1 MKNCLIVYSDYYKD
15 ISKSLLEGSINILKK
30 NNIKY
35 ELHRIN
41 GSFEIPQLIN
51 IKLKSKKYCAALALG
66 CIIKGQTPHF
76 DFISSSISN
85 SIMDL
90 SIKYSLPI
98 ANGVLNCLNKKQ
110 AKLRSSSKKN
120 KGAEAAK
127 ALLSV
132 LKYLK

>member
-1 MKNCLIVYSDYYKD
+1 MKTCLIVYSDYYKD
-15 ISKSLLEGSINILKK
+15 ISKSLLKGSISILKK

-35 ELHRIN
+35 ELHRID

-132 LKYLK
+132 LTYLK

>member
-1 MKNCLIVYSDYYKD
+1 MKTCLIVYSDYYKD
-15 ISKSLLEGSINILKK
+15 ISKSLLKGSINILKK

>member
-1 MKNCLIVYSDYYKD
+1 MKTCLIVYSDYYKD
-15 ISKSLLEGSINILKK
+15 ISKSLLKGSINILKK

-51 IKLKSKKYCAALALG
+51 IQLKSKKYCAALALG

>member
-1 MKNCLIVYSDYYKD
+1 MKTCLIVYSDYYKD
-15 ISKSLLEGSINILKK
+15 ISKSLLKGSISILKK

-35 ELHRIN
+35 ELHRID

-51 IKLKSKKYCAALALG
+51 IKLKSKKYYAALALG

>member
-1 MKNCLIVYSDYYKD
+1 MKTCLIVYSDYYKD
-15 ISKSLLEGSINILKK
+15 ISKSLLKGSISILKK

-35 ELHRIN
+35 ELHRID

-51 IKLKSKKYCAALALG
+51 IKLKSKKYYAALALG

-110 AKLRSSSKKN
+110 AKLRSSSKRN

>member
-1 MKNCLIVYSDYYKD
+1 MKTCLIVYSDYYKD
-15 ISKSLLEGSINILKK
+15 ISKSLLRGSINILKK

-35 ELHRIN
+35 ELHRVD

>member
-1 MKNCLIVYSDYYKD
+1 MKTCLIVYSDYYKD
-15 ISKSLLEGSINILKK
+15 ISKSLLKGSISILKK

-35 ELHRIN
+35 ELHRID

-51 IKLKSKKYCAALALG
+51 IQLKSKKYCAALALG

-110 AKLRSSSKKN
+110 AKLRSSPKKN

-132 LKYLK
+132 LTYLK

>member
-15 ISKSLLEGSINILKK
+15 ISKSLLKGSINILKK

-35 ELHRIN
+35 ELHRVD

>member
-1 MKNCLIVYSDYYKD
+1 MKTCLIVYSDYYKD
-15 ISKSLLEGSINILKK
+15 ISKSLLKGSINILKK

-35 ELHRIN
+35 ELYSID

>member
-1 MKNCLIVYSDYYKD
+1 MKTCLIVYSDYYKD
-15 ISKSLLEGSINILKK
+15 ISKSLLKGSISILKK

-35 ELHRIN
+35 ELHRID

>member
-1 MKNCLIVYSDYYKD
+1 MKTCLIVYSDYYKD
-15 ISKSLLEGSINILKK
+15 ISKSLLKGSINILKK

-35 ELHRIN
+35 ELHRID
-41 GSFEIPQLIN
+41 GSFEIPQLMN

-120 KGAEAAK
+120 KGIEAAK

>member
-15 ISKSLLEGSINILKK
+15 ISKSLLKGSVNILKK

-35 ELHRIN
+35 ELHRID

>member
-1 MKNCLIVYSDYYKD
+1 MKTCLIVYSDYYKD
-15 ISKSLLEGSINILKK
+15 ISKSLLKGSINILKK

-51 IKLKSKKYCAALALG
+51 IKLKSKKYYAALALG

-110 AKLRSSSKKN
+110 AKLRSSPKKN

>member
-1 MKNCLIVYSDYYKD
+1 MKTCLIVYSDYYKD
-15 ISKSLLEGSINILKK
+15 ISKSLLKGSINILKK

-35 ELHRIN
+35 ELYRIN

-51 IKLKSKKYCAALALG
+51 IKLKSKKYCAALAIG

>member
-15 ISKSLLEGSINILKK
+15 ISKSLLRGSINILKK

-35 ELHRIN
+35 ELHRVD

>member
-1 MKNCLIVYSDYYKD
+1 
-15 ISKSLLEGSINILKK
+15 
-30 NNIKY
+30 
-35 ELHRIN
+35 
-41 GSFEIPQLIN
+41 
-51 IKLKSKKYCAALALG
+51 
-66 CIIKGQTPHF
+66 
-76 DFISSSISN
+76 
-85 SIMDL
+85 MDL

>member
-1 MKNCLIVYSDYYKD
+1 MKTCLIVYSDYYKD
-15 ISKSLLEGSINILKK
+15 ISKSLLKGAVNILKK

-35 ELHRIN
+35 ELHRID

-51 IKLKSKKYCAALALG
+51 IKLKSKKYCAALAIG

-127 ALLSV
+127 ALLSI

>member
-1 MKNCLIVYSDYYKD
+1 MKTCLIVYSDYYKD
-15 ISKSLLEGSINILKK
+15 ISKSLLKGAVNILKK

-35 ELHRIN
+35 ELHRID

-110 AKLRSSSKKN
+110 AKSRSSSKKN